1 MSASGNSKKDE
12 LIAMLEDMQD
22 QIEYQQE
29 KIEELTKQNSGAQ
42 ETISQLSSDN
52 SKLKNE
58 LQKKSET
65 VVSLNEQIGRMSE
78 ADLILKRN
86 SELEMQNSEMNTF
99 VHQIKK
105 ETDEKLER
113 GFYVLVDFLSSHDD
127 VLIEPSP

>member
-1 MSASGNSKKDE
+1 
-12 LIAMLEDMQD
+12 MQD

-86 SELEMQNSEMNTF
+86 SELEMQNIADQLFGCSVAE
-99 VHQIKK
+99 IAPDGKK
-105 ETDEKLER
+105 IYTIITIDELTSN
-113 GFYVLVDFLSSHDD
+113 LS
-127 VLIEPSP
+127 